1 MSFTRRK
8 FLKSGA
14 ITVLAAGLVFR
25 PGVPAYGQ
33 DKKGAD
39 SAHGF
44 QVPYEAQQDPVFFYT
59 RATFEPYVGGIFL
72 TRGLGGGTVE
82 LTLVS
87 VHDWN
92 PKPADKPKSRVSVI
106 TRSPQTDCF
115 SLLFRASG
123 TLPELTTIF
132 RLKHGALGEFD
143 LFMTPSKGE
152 HGELFYEAVINHL
165 TQ

>member
-1 MSFTRRK
+1 MSVTRRR
-8 FLKSGA
+8 FLRSGA

-25 PGVPAYGQ
+25 PGVLAFGQ

-44 QVPYEAQQDPVFFYT
+44 QVPYEAQQNPVFFYT
-59 RATFEPYVGGIFL
+59 RATFEPYVGGVFQ
-72 TRGLGGGTVE
+72 TRGLGGGVVE

-87 VHDWN
+87 IHDWN
-92 PKPADKPKSRVSVI
+92 AKQPKSKIRVATATS
-106 TRSPQTDCF
+106 TARTDCF

-123 TLPELTTIF
+123 KLPELTTIY
-132 RLKHGALGEFD
+132 RLEHGALGTFD

-152 HGELFYEAVINHL
+152 HGERIYEAVINHL
-165 TQ
+165 NP